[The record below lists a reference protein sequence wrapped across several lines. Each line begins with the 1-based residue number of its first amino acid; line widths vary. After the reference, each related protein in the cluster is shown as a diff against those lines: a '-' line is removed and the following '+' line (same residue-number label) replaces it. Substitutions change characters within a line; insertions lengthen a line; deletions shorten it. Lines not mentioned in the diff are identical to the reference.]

1 MSLEIQE
8 KQSAHVRK
16 KKIKIKVESEET
28 AENQDTNSEKST
40 PVDELQDARLSEIGR
55 KIHADAENQLKEM
68 QAKLEAKAQEA
79 KETYDRLLR
88 VSADFENYKKRSAR
102 EIEEFRKYANQTLLK
117 EMLSVVDNLELAIN
131 SSNHGK
137 KTDNNLI
144 EGLNLTLNEILR
156 VFERFDVKPIQAQGQ
171 TFDPAFHEAVMREET
186 DDFPENTVVSEFQK
200 GYLIHDRLLRPAM
213 VVVAAPKTTRED
225 NKADKED

>member
-1 MSLEIQE
+1 MSE
-8 KQSAHVRK
+8 K
-16 KKIKIKVESEET
+16 KKIRINVEAEET
-28 AENQDTNSEKST
+28 AENEDSNSEKST
-40 PVDELQDARLSEIGR
+40 PVDDQQGGRLSEIGENV
-55 KIHADAENQLKEM
+55 HADAENQLKEM
-68 QAKLEAKAQEA
+68 QAKIEAKEQEA

-117 EMLSVVDNLELAIN
+117 EMLSVVDSLELAIN
-131 SSNHGK
+131 SSNHRK
-137 KTDNNLI
+137 KTDKNLI

-156 VFERFDVKPIQAQGQ
+156 VFEKFDVRPIAAQGQ

-225 NKADKED
+225 NKPDIKD

>member
-1 MSLEIQE
+1 MSE
-8 KQSAHVRK
+8 K
-16 KKIKIKVESEET
+16 KKIKINIESEEA
-28 AENQDTNSEKST
+28 AENEDTNTEKSSA
-40 PVDELQDARLSEIGR
+40 VDEKQDDRLSEIE
-55 KIHADAENQLKEM
+55 KSKNADADNQLKEM
-68 QAKLEAKAQEA
+68 QAMLEAKEKEA

-102 EIEEFRKYANQTLLK
+102 ELEDFRKYANQTLLK

-131 SSNHGK
+131 SSNHRK
-137 KTDNNLI
+137 KADKNLM

-156 VFERFDVKPIQAQGQ
+156 VFERFDVKPIEAQGQ
-171 TFDPAFHEAVMREET
+171 KFDPAFHEAVMREET

-213 VVVAAPKTTRED
+213 VVVAAPKTPRED
-225 NKADKED
+225 NKSDKSN

>member
-1 MSLEIQE
+1 MSE
-8 KQSAHVRK
+8 K
-16 KKIKIKVESEET
+16 KKIKINVESEET
-28 AENQDTNSEKST
+28 AENEDTNTEKKPA
-40 PVDELQDARLSEIGR
+40 PVDQQPNDRLIELRDSKTVALE
-55 KIHADAENQLKEM
+55 DQLKEV
-68 QAKLEAKAQEA
+68 QARLEAKEQEA

-102 EIEEFRKYANQTLLK
+102 ETEEFRKYANQTLLK

-131 SSNHGK
+131 SSNHRK
-137 KTDNNLI
+137 KTDKHLI

-156 VFERFDVKPIQAQGQ
+156 VFEKFNVKPIEAQGQ

-186 DDFPENTVVSEFQK
+186 DNFPENTVVSEFQK

-213 VVVAAPKTTRED
+213 VVVAAPKTTREN
-225 NKADKED
+225 NKADED

>member
-1 MSLEIQE
+1 MSE
-8 KQSAHVRK
+8 K
-16 KKIKIKVESEET
+16 KKIRINVEAEET
-28 AENQDTNSEKST
+28 AENEDSNSEKST
-40 PVDELQDARLSEIGR
+40 PVDDQQGGRLSEIGENV
-55 KIHADAENQLKEM
+55 HADAENQLKEM
-68 QAKLEAKAQEA
+68 QAKIEAKDQEA

-117 EMLSVVDNLELAIN
+117 EMLSVVDSLQLAIN
-131 SSNHGK
+131 SSNHRK
-137 KTDNNLI
+137 KTDKNLI

-156 VFERFDVKPIQAQGQ
+156 VFEKFDVRPIAAQGQ

-186 DDFPENTVVSEFQK
+186 EDFPENTVVSEFQK

-225 NKADKED
+225 NKPDIKD

>member
-1 MSLEIQE
+1 MSE
-8 KQSAHVRK
+8 K
-16 KKIKIKVESEET
+16 KKIKINVESEET
-28 AENQDTNSEKST
+28 AENEDTNTGKKPA
-40 PVDELQDARLSEIGR
+40 PVDEQQIDRLIELRDGETV
-55 KIHADAENQLKEM
+55 ALEDQLKEV
-68 QAKLEAKAQEA
+68 QAKLEAKEQEA

-102 EIEEFRKYANQTLLK
+102 ETEEFRKYANQALLK

-131 SSNHGK
+131 SSNHRK
-137 KTDNNLI
+137 KIDKHLI

-156 VFERFDVKPIQAQGQ
+156 VFEKFNVKPIEAQGQ

-213 VVVAAPKTTRED
+213 VVVAAPKTTREN
-225 NKADKED
+225 NKPDED